1 MVMGMDSFREA
12 LKGYE
17 DCYTVIGGA
26 ACDILMSNVDL
37 SFRATKDIDM
47 ILLLE
52 DRAKEFSDAFWS
64 YIKEGGY
71 KCGWKNS
78 ETVHFYRFTEPKP
91 GYPIQIELFSR
102 LPDYHLE
109 TVEGIIP
116 IHIDDEVS
124 SLSAIVLNEDFYH
137 FMMDGRKTVLGVSV
151 LEADYL
157 IPFKMYAWLDLGE
170 RKSRGEHVNEKD
182 LRKHKY
188 DVFRLL
194 EIVSQESRVEVTG
207 LVKDVVI
214 RFLEKI
220 EAEKLPL
227 DQIGLTMTKDEGLE
241 KLRKLYLVG
250 E

>member
-12 LKGYE
+12 FKGYE

-78 ETVHFYRFTEPKP
+78 ETVH
-91 GYPIQIELFSR
+91 
-102 LPDYHLE
+102 
-109 TVEGIIP
+109 
-116 IHIDDEVS
+116 
-124 SLSAIVLNEDFYH
+124 FYH

>member
-12 LKGYE
+12 FKGYE

-78 ETVHFYRFTEPKP
+78 ATVH
-91 GYPIQIELFSR
+91 
-102 LPDYHLE
+102 
-109 TVEGIIP
+109 
-116 IHIDDEVS
+116 
-124 SLSAIVLNEDFYH
+124 FYH